1 MEILGLHWLDFT
13 TLSIYLLAIILI
25 GVYTQKKI
33 KTSGDF
39 FMGGRR
45 FGKWAMTM
53 FGFGSGTHADQAVAV
68 ISKTYQVGLA
78 GIWYQWLW
86 LFCTPFYWIL
96 APLFRRMRCITTADY
111 FEKRYSTSVATLYTV
126 SALAI
131 LVADMGTMLLG
142 SGKVIEALTL
152 GRVNYTAAVFAVTVM
167 FLIYGLAGGL
177 IAAVVTDF
185 IQGIFTIVLS
195 FILVPFALYKVGGF
209 SGLHQKLDDNLFSLI
224 APGEITFFF
233 ITMVVING
241 LFNIVVQP
249 HIMSNTSA
257 GKSEFEGRF
266 GFTAGNFL
274 KRFCTVAWALV
285 GLACIALYPDLKDSD
300 HAFGTAARD
309 LLPIGLAGILMASLI
324 ASVQSTCDALMV
336 TAAGLYTRN
345 IHRRFIRPQ
354 ASEREQVFVGRIAS
368 LAVVCGGLIFA
379 FVLTSVVH
387 ALELF
392 WKVSALMGI
401 AFWFGI
407 LWRRANVASAWMSFG
422 GAALMFVLCEVKVF
436 DVNLPMEMLMYLVT
450 GIVLGLVGGFV
461 FPRQQKKK
469 LDDFYLTLHTPVGQE
484 KKLRDAGV
492 DIILE

>member
-1 MEILGLHWLDFT
+1 
-13 TLSIYLLAIILI
+13 
-25 GVYTQKKI
+25 
-33 KTSGDF
+33 
-39 FMGGRR
+39 
-45 FGKWAMTM
+45 
-53 FGFGSGTHADQAVAV
+53 VAV

-111 FEKRYSTSVATLYTV
+111 FEKRYSSSVATLFTV
-126 SALAI
+126 SALCI

-152 GRVNYTAAVFAVTVM
+152 GKVNYTAAVFGVTVM

-185 IQGIFTIVLS
+185 IQGIFTVVLS

-209 SGLHQKLDDNLFSLI
+209 SGLHQRLDENLFSLVV
-224 APGEITFFF
+224 PGEISLFF

-249 HIMSNTSA
+249 HIMSNTGA
-257 GKSEFEGRF
+257 GKTEFEGRF

-274 KRFCTVAWALV
+274 KRFCTIAWAFT
-285 GLACIALYPDLKDSD
+285 GLACIALYPGLTDSD

-345 IHRRFIRPQ
+345 IHRRFIRPR
-354 ASEREQVFVGRIAS
+354 ASERGGPCLCFYADQRDPRARTLLEGVGPHGHR
-368 LAVVCGGLIFA
+368 LLV
-379 FVLTSVVH
+379 
-387 ALELF
+387 
-392 WKVSALMGI
+392 
-401 AFWFGI
+401 
-407 LWRRANVASAWMSFG
+407 RDPVA
-422 GAALMFVLCEVKVF
+422 
-436 DVNLPMEMLMYLVT
+436 
-450 GIVLGLVGGFV
+450 
-461 FPRQQKKK
+461 PRQCGFRVDEFHRRGRHVPLVPVQDHRRNAPLGNALLSEHRHPLRPCRRVCFSPHGQKETRRFLPDPAHARGPGK
-469 LDDFYLTLHTPVGQE
+469 E
-484 KKLRDAGV
+484 AA
-492 DIILE
+492 